1 MLAKILGIG
10 TALPHQS
17 ISQADSCAHALEVNY
32 PHDDKALVLQS
43 LYRRTTIEKRS
54 LVMAQESSGLQ
65 TIDNDFYPRESSGP
79 TTAARMLRY
88 NAEIA
93 PLALRACEQALTSA
107 NIVRSDVTHLVT
119 ASCTG
124 FAAPGFDLQLLHK
137 LPLND
142 STYRTHVGFMGCH
155 GALNAM
161 RAAQGFCANSNS
173 VVLVCAAEICSMHF
187 QYGQSAQA
195 AVSNA
200 LFADGAAAVVM
211 RGTPADAHFD
221 VGADSE
227 QAHYSHSRSYVVAD
241 TEDAMTWQIGDSGFM
256 MTLSNAVPSLV
267 AAHLPDFMD
276 RWLSENQL
284 AVSEIKSWAV
294 HPGGPRI
301 LDAVQSSLG
310 LAPEMLKISRQVLAQ
325 CGNMSSPT
333 VLFILQ
339 RILQSHRILPCVM
352 LGFGP
357 GLTIEAAL
365 IR

>member
-17 ISQADSCAHALEVNY
+17 ISQADSCAHALDVNY
-32 PHDDKALVLQS
+32 RDDNKALVLQS

-54 LVMAQESSGLQ
+54 LVMAQKSSGLQ
-65 TIDNDFYPRESSGP
+65 TIDNEFYPRESAGP

-107 NIVRSDVTHLVT
+107 NIDRRDVTHLVT

-137 LPLND
+137 LPLNA

-200 LFADGAAAVVM
+200 LFADGAAALILQ
-211 RGTPADAHFD
+211 GGPGEAHLEADAEPVHY
-221 VGADSE
+221 ADSK
-227 QAHYSHSRSYVVAD
+227 SYVIAD

-267 AAHLPDFMD
+267 SAHLPDFINQ
-276 RWLSENQL
+276 WLSDNQL
-284 AVSEIKSWAV
+284 SVSAIKSWAV

-310 LAPEMLKISRQVLAQ
+310 LAPEMLEISRQVLAQ

-339 RILQSHRILPCVM
+339 RILQSRPLLLPCVM